1 LQPGY
6 ADLSPLG
13 YAPPKK
19 YDSHFFFTVTSNC
32 KLKFLLSSPLTNR
45 KINLLQATSINM
57 IDMVGIGPFVVMPF
71 VVAQFNSG
79 LFIWAWIF
87 GAFTALM
94 DAMIWSEL
102 GAKYPLA
109 GGTYNFHRIAF
120 GEKGGKLMS
129 FLYVWQ
135 TSLQAPLVV
144 ASAAIGFAQ
153 YLTYIVPLE
162 LWQQKIVS
170 GGLVLLVFLLLYR
183 KIETIGKISV
193 AMGGIV
199 VLTIIWIIISGLS
212 HQQQNIKLLPAGTE
226 SFFTLAFWA
235 AIGQASVKTVY
246 AYLGYYNVC
255 HLGGEIKNPGKNI
268 PRSIFIS
275 IAGIATLYLLMNIS
289 VMGVMPWQSIK
300 EGDSYLVS
308 SFMEQLYGHQ
318 AGVIV
323 TILILC
329 IAFSSLFAVVLGYS
343 RVPYAAAV
351 DGNFFKPFARLHP
364 TKNFPYISLIVLCA
378 LGFLFSL
385 FMRLG
390 DVISSI
396 LAMRIIIQFIGQG
409 VGVML
414 LRKKTG
420 TKDLPFSMWLFPLP
434 VIISIAIWVFLFL
447 STKWFALWGSLIAI
461 AGMIV
466 FYLVEKNRKDSL
478 T

>member
-1 LQPGY
+1 MSTLQ
-6 ADLSPLG
+6 
-13 YAPPKK
+13 
-19 YDSHFFFTVTSNC
+19 
-32 KLKFLLSSPLTNR
+32 TNR

-71 VVAQFNSG
+71 VVAQFNNG

-87 GAFTALM
+87 GAFTAFM

-135 TSLQAPLVV
+135 TSIQAPLVV

-153 YLTYIVPLE
+153 YLTFIVPLDF
-162 LWQQKIVS
+162 LQQKIVS
-170 GGLVLLVFLLLYR
+170 GGLVILVFLLLYR

-193 AMGGIV
+193 LMGSIV
-199 VLTIIWIIISGLS
+199 VLTIIWIIVSGFIG
-212 HQQQNIKLLPAGTE
+212 QQQPVKIFPTGNE

-275 IAGIATLYLLMNIS
+275 IIGISALYLLMNIS
-289 VMGVMPWQSIK
+289 VMGVIPWQVVKSDDK
-300 EGDSYLVS
+300 YLVS
-308 SFMEQLYGHQ
+308 TFMQLIYGHQ
-318 AGVIV
+318 AGIIV
-323 TILILC
+323 TVLILC

-378 LGFLFSL
+378 VGFIFSL

-390 DVISSI
+390 EVISSI
-396 LAMRIIIQFIGQG
+396 LAIRIIVQFIGQG
-409 VGVML
+409 VGVSL
-414 LRKKTG
+414 LRKRFGKG
-420 TKDLPFSMWLFPLP
+420 ELPFKMWLFPLP
-434 VIISIAIWVFLFL
+434 VIISVCIWIFLFI
-447 STKWFALWGSLIAI
+447 STGWFALWGSLIAV
-461 AGMIV
+461 AGVIV
-466 FYLVEKNRKDSL
+466 YLLKDQFAKNSKLETHKS
-478 T
+478 

>member
-1 LQPGY
+1 M
-6 ADLSPLG
+6 S
-13 YAPPKK
+13 
-19 YDSHFFFTVTSNC
+19 T
-32 KLKFLLSSPLTNR
+32 PLTNR

-71 VVAQFNSG
+71 VVAQFDTG

-87 GAFTALM
+87 GAFTAFM

-135 TSLQAPLVV
+135 TSIQAPLVV

-162 LWQQKIVS
+162 VWQQKAVS
-170 GGLVLLVFLLLYR
+170 GGLVILVFLLLYR

-193 AMGGIV
+193 VMGSIV
-199 VLTIIWIIISGLS
+199 VLTIVWIIASGLMA
-212 HQQQNIKLLPAGTE
+212 QQQPVKFLPTGNE
-226 SFFTLAFWA
+226 SFFTLAFWG
-235 AIGQASVKTVY
+235 AIGHASVKTVY

-275 IAGIATLYLLMNIS
+275 IIGISTLYLLMNIC
-289 VMGVMPWQSIK
+289 VMGVIPWQEVKSDDK
-300 EGDSYLVS
+300 YLVS
-308 SFMEQLYGHQ
+308 TFMQLIYGNQ
-318 AGVIV
+318 AAVIV
-323 TILILC
+323 TVLILC

-351 DGNFFKPFARLHP
+351 DGNFFTPFAKLHP
-364 TKNFPYISLIVLCA
+364 TKNFPYVSLMVLCG
-378 LGFLFSL
+378 LGFVFSL
-385 FMRLG
+385 LFKMAE
-390 DVISSI
+390 VISAI
-396 LAMRIIIQFIGQG
+396 LAMRIVVQFMAQG
-409 VGVML
+409 VGVSL
-414 LRKKTG
+414 LRKKFG
-420 TKDLPFSMWLFPLP
+420 TKDLPFKMWLFPLP
-434 VIISIAIWVFLFL
+434 VIISIAIWIFLFI
-447 STKWFALWGSLIAI
+447 STGWFALWGSLIAV
-461 AGMIV
+461 AGVIV
-466 FYLVEKNRKDSL
+466 YIVKQRLWPQHI
-478 T
+478 